1 MKDKRHLAH
10 ITTIEGKRVDQT
22 IKGHST
28 AAAEYAGQALESI
41 GLYNTGYF
49 AALIHDMGK
58 AKHEYSGY
66 LEKSYLD
73 EKVIRGSVNHTFAA
87 VKFIIGRYYGKAKTP
102 YEILTCE
109 IIAIAVGSHHGLFDL
124 DDPTEISNKNGL
136 EYRVKYDEDEISY
149 KESLENFL
157 NEVAGLDELDNLFKA
172 ACEEIENIVKKLE
185 ENKEEYKPNGMF
197 MEFGYLARLVTSAVM
212 EGDRRDTAEFMNGR
226 TLPCFNADKAFWKRQ
241 LEQMEKKINDFA
253 CDTPINIVRSYI
265 SDSCCNFGEK
275 RPGIYRLT
283 VPTGSGKTLSSLRY
297 ALSHAAEYGKKRII
311 FIIPLLSVLEQNSKD
326 IHKYL
331 DAEGM
336 ILEHHSNLVD
346 YDESKDELDK
356 RELLTET
363 WGAPVVI
370 STLFQLLHILFSHK
384 TTAVRRMNALCDS
397 VIIIDEVQSMPLKF
411 AGLFSM
417 AVNFLAECCNT
428 TVVLCS
434 ATQPAFETLKPSLHI
449 EKENE
454 IVTLDSERAKVFQRV
469 EIVNRIIS
477 EGISVEEL
485 ADFACELIQT
495 RDSLLIICNT
505 KAEAKAIYKQLNYK
519 SNGNYVLYHLST
531 SMCQKHREE
540 ILSQI
545 GKVPGLKSNEK
556 VICVATQ
563 MVEAGIDFSFE
574 SVIRIEAGLDNIVQS
589 AGRCNRSNEW
599 GKICQVF
606 VVRLKN
612 EKLGPLRS
620 IAEAQSCFAAICQQ
634 MGSDADF
641 TSNEFISR
649 YYCRFFKDDYSIK
662 EMKYA
667 VSIGKNKDI
676 TSSVADMLSMHKKYK
691 DEIPYRMRQAFRTA
705 GELCKVFDDDK
716 TDVIVD
722 YDDFSN
728 ECIINLTSGE
738 AQHSFKYMQVELSK
752 LKPYTVSLFKHELEQ
767 LKRDKKIE
775 YKMDAGVMVLD
786 KAAYNREF
794 GVSVNEYSIGN
805 DFLNS

>member
-1 MKDKRHLAH
+1 MDNKEHLAH
-10 ITTIEGKRVDQT
+10 ITTIDGERINQT
-22 IKGHST
+22 L
-28 AAAEYAGQALESI
+28 AAHLRASAEYAGQALTSI

-49 AALIHDMGK
+49 AALIHDIGK
-58 AKHEYSGY
+58 AKREYSEY
-66 LEKSYLD
+66 LEKSYLNK
-73 EKVIRGSVNHTFAA
+73 KVIKGSVNHTFAA
-87 VKFIIGRYYGKAKTP
+87 VKFIIGRYYEKAKTP

-124 DDPTEISNKNGL
+124 DDPTETSNKNGL

-172 ACEEIENIVKKLE
+172 ACEEVENIVKKIE
-185 ENKEEYKPNGMF
+185 KNKEEYKANGMF

-212 EGDRRDTAEFMNGR
+212 EGDRRNTAEFMNGK
-226 TLPCFNADKAFWKRQ
+226 TMPVFDCDKEFWKKQ
-241 LEQMEKKINDFA
+241 LEQMEKKLSDFS
-253 CDTPINIVRSYI
+253 CDTPINSVRQFI
-265 SDSCCNFGEK
+265 SDSCCSFGKK

-336 ILEHHSNLVD
+336 ILEHHSNLVS
-346 YDESKDELDK
+346 YDESKDELDA

-363 WGAPVVI
+363 WGAPVII
-370 STLFQLLHILFSHK
+370 STLFQLLNILFSHK
-384 TTAVRRMNALCDS
+384 TSAVRRMNALCDS
-397 VIIIDEVQSMPLKF
+397 VIIIDEVQSLPLKF

-417 AVNFLAECCNT
+417 AVNFLAECCNA

-454 IVTLDSERAKVFQRV
+454 IVTLDSERAKVFQRA
-469 EIVNRIIS
+469 EIVNRIIN
-477 EGISVEEL
+477 EGMSVEEL

-505 KAEAKAIYKQLNYK
+505 KAEAKAVYKQLNYK
-519 SNGNYVLYHLST
+519 SNGNYALYHLST

-599 GKICQVF
+599 EKICQVF

-620 IAEAQSCFAAICQQ
+620 IAEAQSCFTAVCQQ

-649 YYCRFFKDDYSIK
+649 YYCRFFKGDYSIK

-676 TSSVADMLSMHKKYK
+676 TSYVTDMLSMHKKYK

-716 TDVIVD
+716 TDVIVN

-738 AQHSFKYMQVELSK
+738 AQHSLKYMKAELSK
-752 LKPYTVSLFKHELEQ
+752 LKPYTVSLFKHELDQ
-767 LKRDKKIE
+767 LKRNKKVE
-775 YKMDAGVMVLD
+775 YEQDTGVIILD
-786 KAAYNREF
+786 KAAYNRDF

-805 DFLNS
+805 DFLNL

>member
-1 MKDKRHLAH
+1 MDNKEHIAH
-10 ITTIEGKRVDQT
+10 ITTIDGERINQT
-22 IKGHST
+22 L
-28 AAAEYAGQALESI
+28 AAHLRASAEYAGQALTSI

-49 AALIHDMGK
+49 AALIHDIGK
-58 AKHEYSGY
+58 AKREYSEY
-66 LEKSYLD
+66 LEKSYLNK
-73 EKVIRGSVNHTFAA
+73 KVIKGSVNHTFAA
-87 VKFIIGRYYGKAKTP
+87 VKFIIGRYYEKAKTP

-124 DDPTEISNKNGL
+124 DDPTETSNKNGL

-172 ACEEIENIVKKLE
+172 ACEEVENIVKKIE
-185 ENKEEYKPNGMF
+185 KNKEEYKANGMF

-212 EGDRRDTAEFMNGR
+212 EGDRRNTAEFMNGK
-226 TLPCFNADKAFWKRQ
+226 TMPVFDCDKEFWKKQ
-241 LEQMEKKINDFA
+241 LEQMEKKLSDFS
-253 CDTPINIVRSYI
+253 CDTPINSVRQFI
-265 SDSCCNFGEK
+265 SDSCCSFGKK

-336 ILEHHSNLVD
+336 ILEHHSNLVT
-346 YDESKDELDK
+346 YDESKDELDA

-363 WGAPVVI
+363 WGAPVII
-370 STLFQLLHILFSHK
+370 STLFQLLHILFLHK
-384 TTAVRRMNALCDS
+384 TSAVRRMNALCDS
-397 VIIIDEVQSMPLKF
+397 VIIIDEVQSLPLKF

-417 AVNFLAECCNT
+417 AVNFLAECCNA

-454 IVTLDSERAKVFQRV
+454 IVTLDSERAKVFQSA
-469 EIVNRIIS
+469 EIVNRIIN
-477 EGISVEEL
+477 EGMSVEEL

-519 SNGNYVLYHLST
+519 SNGNYSLYHLST

-599 GKICQVF
+599 KKICQVF

-641 TSNEFISR
+641 TSEEFISR
-649 YYCRFFKDDYSIK
+649 YYHRFLKSDYSIK

-667 VSIGKNKDI
+667 VRIGKNKDI

-716 TDVIVD
+716 TDVIVN

-728 ECIINLTSGE
+728 KCILNLTSGK
-738 AQHSFKYMQVELSK
+738 AKHSIEYMQGELRK
-752 LKPYTVSLFKHELEQ
+752 LKPYTVSLFKHELDQ
-767 LKRDKKIE
+767 LKRNKKVE
-775 YKMDAGVMVLD
+775 YEQDAGVIILD
-786 KAAYNREF
+786 KAAYNRDF
-794 GVSVNEYSIGN
+794 GVSVNEYSMGN
-805 DFLNS
+805 VFLNL

>member
-1 MKDKRHLAH
+1 MKSKEHLAH
-10 ITTIEGKRVDQT
+10 IATIDGQRVNQT
-22 IKGHST
+22 IKEHSR
-28 AAAEYAGQALESI
+28 AAAMYAGQALESI
-41 GLYNTGYF
+41 GLYNTGYL
-49 AALIHDMGK
+49 AALTHDIGK
-58 AKHEYSGY
+58 AKREYSEY
-66 LEKSYLD
+66 LEKMHRK
-73 EKVIRGSVNHTFAA
+73 EKVIKGSVNHTFAA
-87 VKFIIGRYYGKAKTP
+87 VKFIIERYYEKAKTP

-136 EYRVKYDEDEISY
+136 EYRVKYDEEEISY

-157 NEVAGLDELDNLFKA
+157 NEVAGLDELDHLFKT
-172 ACEEIENIVKKLE
+172 ACEEIEKIVKKIE
-185 ENKEEYKPNGMF
+185 KNKEEYKANGMF

-212 EGDRRDTAEFMNGR
+212 EGDRKNTAEFMNGK
-226 TLPCFNADKAFWKRQ
+226 PMPVFDCDKEFWKKQ
-241 LEQMEKKINDFA
+241 LEQMEKKLSDFS
-253 CDTPINIVRSYI
+253 CDTPINSVRQFI
-265 SDSCCNFGEK
+265 SDSCCSFGKK

-331 DAEGM
+331 NAEGM
-336 ILEHHSNLVD
+336 ILEHHSNLVA
-346 YDESKDELDK
+346 YDESKEELDT

-363 WGAPVVI
+363 WGAPVI
-370 STLFQLLHILFSHK
+370 LSTLFQLLNILFSNK
-384 TTAVRRMNALCDS
+384 TTAVRRMNALADS
-397 VIIIDEVQSMPLKF
+397 VIIIDEVQSLPLKF
-411 AGLFSM
+411 AELFSM
-417 AVNFLAECCNT
+417 AVNFLAECCNA

-454 IVTLDSERAKVFQRV
+454 IVTLDYERAKVFQRT
-469 EIVNRIIS
+469 EIINRIIS
-477 EGISVEEL
+477 EGMSVEEL
-485 ADFACELIQT
+485 SDFAYGLIET
-495 RDSLLIICNT
+495 KDSLLIICNT

-519 SNGNYVLYHLST
+519 SNGNYALYHLST

-540 ILSQI
+540 ILLQI
-545 GKVPGLKSNEK
+545 GKVPGLQGKEK

-574 SVIRIEAGLDNIVQS
+574 SVMRIEAGLDNIVQS

-599 GKICQVF
+599 KKICQVF

-620 IAEAQSCFAAICQQ
+620 IAEAQSCFATVCQQ

-649 YYCRFFKDDYSIK
+649 YYYRFFKDDYSIK
-662 EMKYA
+662 EMKYV

-705 GELCKVFDDDK
+705 GEFCKVFDDDK
-716 TDVIVD
+716 TDVIVN

-728 ECIINLTSGE
+728 ECINNLTSGE
-738 AQHSFKYMQVELSK
+738 AQHSLKYMKAELSK

-767 LKRDKKIE
+767 LKRDAKIE

-805 DFLNS
+805 DFLNL

>member
-1 MKDKRHLAH
+1 MNNKGHIAH
-10 ITTIEGKRVDQT
+10 ITTIAGEKIEQT
-22 IKGHST
+22 LAEHLRAS
-28 AAAEYAGQALESI
+28 AEYAGQALASI

-49 AALIHDMGK
+49 AALIHDIGK
-58 AKHEYSGY
+58 AKREYSEY
-66 LEKSYLD
+66 LEKTYLD

-87 VKFIIGRYYGKAKTP
+87 VKFIIGRYYEKAKTS

-157 NEVAGLDELDNLFKA
+157 NEVAELDELDDLFKA
-172 ACEEIENIVKKLE
+172 ACEEIENIVKIIEK
-185 ENKEEYKPNGMF
+185 NKEEYKANGMF

-212 EGDRRDTAEFMNGR
+212 EGDRRDTAEFMSGKK
-226 TLPCFNADKAFWKRQ
+226 LPSFNAGKEFWEKQ
-241 LEQMEKKINDFA
+241 LKQMEKKINDFP
-253 CDTPINIVRSYI
+253 CDTPINLVRRYI
-265 SDSCCNFGEK
+265 SDSCCDFGK
-275 RPGIYRLT
+275 RKQGIYRLT

-336 ILEHHSNLVD
+336 ILEHHSNLVV
-346 YDESKDELDK
+346 YDESKDELDT

-363 WGAPVVI
+363 WGAHVVI

-384 TTAVRRMNALCDS
+384 TSAVRRMNALCDS
-397 VIIIDEVQSMPLKF
+397 VIIIDEVQSLPLKF

-417 AVNFLAECCNT
+417 AVNFLAECCNA

-434 ATQPAFETLKPSLHI
+434 ATQPAFETLKPSMHI

-454 IVTLDSERAKVFQRV
+454 IVTLDFERAKVFQRV
-469 EIVNRIIS
+469 EIVNRILD
-477 EGISVEEL
+477 EGMSVEEL

-519 SNGNYVLYHLST
+519 SNGNYALYHLST

-599 GKICQVF
+599 KKICQVF

-649 YYCRFFKDDYSIK
+649 YYYRFFKDDYSVK

-667 VSIGKNKDI
+667 VNIGKNKDI

-716 TDVIVD
+716 TDVIVN

-738 AQHSFKYMQVELSK
+738 AQHSLKYMKAELSK

-767 LKRDKKIE
+767 FKRDEKIE

-786 KAAYNREF
+786 KAAYNRDF

>member
-1 MKDKRHLAH
+1 MNNKGHIAH
-10 ITTIEGKRVDQT
+10 ITTIAGEKIEQT
-22 IKGHST
+22 LAEHLRAS
-28 AAAEYAGQALESI
+28 AEYAGQALASI

-49 AALIHDMGK
+49 AALIHDIGK
-58 AKHEYSGY
+58 AKREYSEY
-66 LEKSYLD
+66 LEKTYLD
-73 EKVIRGSVNHTFAA
+73 EKAIRGSVNHTFAA
-87 VKFIIGRYYGKAKTP
+87 VKFIIGRYYGKAKTS

-157 NEVAGLDELDNLFKA
+157 NEVAELDELDDLFKA
-172 ACEEIENIVKKLE
+172 ACGEIENTVKKLE
-185 ENKEEYKPNGMF
+185 ENKEEYKANGMF
-197 MEFGYLARLVTSAVM
+197 MVFGYLARLVTSAVI
-212 EGDRRDTAEFMNGR
+212 EGDRRDTAEFMSGKK
-226 TLPCFNADKAFWKRQ
+226 LPSFNAGKEFWEKQ
-241 LEQMEKKINDFA
+241 LKQMEKKINDFP
-253 CDTPINIVRSYI
+253 CDTPINLVRRYI
-265 SDSCCNFGEK
+265 SDSCCDFGK
-275 RPGIYRLT
+275 RKQGIYRLT

-311 FIIPLLSVLEQNSKD
+311 FIIPLLSVLEQNSKE

-336 ILEHHSNLVD
+336 ILEHHSNLVV
-346 YDESKDELDK
+346 YDESKDELDT

-384 TTAVRRMNALCDS
+384 TSAVRRMNALCDS
-397 VIIIDEVQSMPLKF
+397 VIIIDEVQSLPLKF

-428 TVVLCS
+428 TVVQCS

-454 IVTLDSERAKVFQRV
+454 IVTLDSERAKVFQRA
-469 EIVNRIIS
+469 EIVNRIIN
-477 EGISVEEL
+477 EGMSVEEL

-519 SNGNYVLYHLST
+519 SNGDYALYHLST
-531 SMCQKHREE
+531 SMCQKHREKV
-540 ILSQI
+540 LSQI

-599 GKICQVF
+599 KKICQVF

-649 YYCRFFKDDYSIK
+649 YYYRFFKDDYSVK

-667 VSIGKNKDI
+667 VNIGKNKDI

-716 TDVIVD
+716 TDVIVN

-738 AQHSFKYMQVELSK
+738 AQHSLKYMKAELSK

-767 LKRDKKIE
+767 FKRDEKIE

-786 KAAYNREF
+786 KAAYNRDF

>member
-1 MKDKRHLAH
+1 MDNKEHIAH
-10 ITTIEGKRVDQT
+10 ITTIDGERINQT
-22 IKGHST
+22 L
-28 AAAEYAGQALESI
+28 AAHLRASAEYAGQALTSI

-49 AALIHDMGK
+49 AALIHDIGK
-58 AKHEYSGY
+58 AKREYSEY
-66 LEKSYLD
+66 LEKSYLNK
-73 EKVIRGSVNHTFAA
+73 KVIKGSVNHTFAA
-87 VKFIIGRYYGKAKTP
+87 VKFIIGRYYEKAKTP

-124 DDPTEISNKNGL
+124 DDPTETSNKNGL

-172 ACEEIENIVKKLE
+172 ACEEVENIVKKIE
-185 ENKEEYKPNGMF
+185 KNKEEYKANGMF

-212 EGDRRDTAEFMNGR
+212 EGDRRNTAEFMNGK
-226 TLPCFNADKAFWKRQ
+226 TMPVFDCDKEFWKKQ
-241 LEQMEKKINDFA
+241 LEQMEKKLSDFS
-253 CDTPINIVRSYI
+253 CDTPINSVRQFI
-265 SDSCCNFGEK
+265 SDSCCSFGKK

-336 ILEHHSNLVD
+336 ILEHHSNLVT
-346 YDESKDELDK
+346 YDESKDELDA

-363 WGAPVVI
+363 WGAPVII
-370 STLFQLLHILFSHK
+370 STLFQLLHILFLHK
-384 TTAVRRMNALCDS
+384 TSAVRRMNALCDS
-397 VIIIDEVQSMPLKF
+397 VIIIDEVQSLPLKF

-417 AVNFLAECCNT
+417 AVNFLAECCNA

-449 EKENE
+449 EKEKE
-454 IVTLDSERAKVFQRV
+454 IVTLDSERAKVFQRA
-469 EIVNRIIS
+469 EIVNRIIN
-477 EGISVEEL
+477 EGMSVEEL

-519 SNGNYVLYHLST
+519 SNGNYSLYHLST

-599 GKICQVF
+599 KKICQVF

-641 TSNEFISR
+641 TSEEFISR
-649 YYCRFFKDDYSIK
+649 YYHRFLKSDYSIK

-667 VSIGKNKDI
+667 VRIGKNKDI

-716 TDVIVD
+716 TDVIVN

-728 ECIINLTSGE
+728 KCILNLTSGK
-738 AQHSFKYMQVELSK
+738 AKHSIEYMQGELRK
-752 LKPYTVSLFKHELEQ
+752 LKPYTVSLFKHELDQ
-767 LKRDKKIE
+767 LKRNKKVE
-775 YKMDAGVMVLD
+775 YEQDAGVIILD
-786 KAAYNREF
+786 KAAYNRDF
-794 GVSVNEYSIGN
+794 GVSVNEYSMGN
-805 DFLNS
+805 VFLNL